1 MPGREGAERLG
12 EDATRTFRIGTEES
26 ADSHL
31 ETNLVP
37 KGGFLGET
45 ASVAA
50 VDPPGLVS
58 ADGTGCFGVGRGDS
72 ESQVKAIEVGADQA
86 TADRGMQK
94 LSQKQERP
102 PKRWGSG
109 FTQSGR
115 QPIYDPGSSK
125 VRENPFYALISIEQE
140 QVEAPPGLLVPPQHQ
155 ALGPRVTPAAIRLDG
170 DRLHIEEDQDG

>member
-31 ETNLVP
+31 ETNLGP
-37 KGGFLGET
+37 KGGFLRDT

-50 VDPPGLVS
+50 VGPPGLVS

-72 ESQVKAIEVGADQA
+72 ESQVEAIEVGADQG
-86 TADRGMQK
+86 TADRDMQK

-102 PKRWGSG
+102 PKRWESG
-109 FTQSGR
+109 FTQSGG
-115 QPIYDPGSSK
+115 QLIYAPGSSK
-125 VRENPFYALISIEQE
+125 VRETPFC
-140 QVEAPPGLLVPPQHQ
+140 VHFVHFVG
-155 ALGPRVTPAAIRLDG
+155 
-170 DRLHIEEDQDG
+170 

>member
-1 MPGREGAERLG
+1 MRQRGRHGGLHRQSCSGFTTHGGADGEVGPGESGGRASMPGREGAERLG

-94 LSQKQERP
+94 LGQKQERP
-102 PKRWGSG
+102 PKRWESG
-109 FTQSGR
+109 FMQSGG
-115 QPIYDPGSSK
+115 QLIYAPGSSK
-125 VRENPFYALISIEQE
+125 VRENPNYALSSID
-140 QVEAPPGLLVPPQHQ
+140 
-155 ALGPRVTPAAIRLDG
+155 AA
-170 DRLHIEEDQDG
+170 HTN